1 MKDRILMTSSDD
13 LWRHQYM
20 TSSDVLLACNII
32 LELLFLPCRWS
43 VEISST
49 LNLWRDDVIIT
60 LRDDSA
66 FNLTQCSSINNA
78 HMPLYIFMFI
88 YFIIRW
94 PKEIKSQINQKLKNQ
109 KNWNRSKGH
118 RKATRIRQ
126 LKHPMFI
133 IITDQVNMDDMSW
146 TSDSNL
152 NHPCYVFA
160 PKLSFLSWLSK
171 THDVRR
177 KWVLYSHESF
187 PV

>member
-32 LELLFLPCRWS
+32 SRAALSSASMIGRNRP
-43 VEISST
+43 ST

-60 LRDDSA
+60 SRDDSA

-88 YFIIRW
+88 YFIRW

-133 IITDQVNMDDMSW
+133 IITEQVNMDRRVGQACTTLVMFSH
-146 TSDSNL
+146 L
-152 NHPCYVFA
+152 NYHF
-160 PKLSFLSWLSK
+160 
-171 THDVRR
+171 
-177 KWVLYSHESF
+177 
-187 PV
+187 